1 MWFDARM
8 TSGRRLA
15 LVATSALLMTSLAA
29 CGDDD
34 SGGDAGGDT
43 ALTVYAASSLT
54 RTFEQIGTEFEAQ
67 HDGVTVEF
75 SFGGSSDL
83 VAQIQEGAPA
93 DVFASA
99 DTANMDKLT
108 AEDLQAADPQ
118 NFATNTLEI
127 AVPPD
132 NPAGV
137 ASFADLAN
145 DGINVVVC
153 APEVP
158 CGAATVK
165 VEEATGVDIQPV
177 SEEQSVT
184 DVLAKVTS
192 GEADAGLVY
201 VTDVLAAGADVE
213 GITFPESSEAVNTY
227 PMVALKD
234 AADADLAQEFVDL
247 VLSDTGQSILEAA
260 GFAPASSSR
269 HEGVTRQRPVD
280 LPRWAYVPAL
290 VGVAFVLLPLV
301 AIVAK
306 VDWPNF
312 LDLITSEDSQAALA
326 LSLRTSV
333 ASTVACIVLGVPLA
347 LVLARWDFRYL
358 GLLRSLVLLPL
369 VLPPVVG
376 GLALLYTFGR
386 RGLLGES
393 LEALGVQIAFS
404 TIAVVMAQTFVALPF
419 LVVSLEGALRTA
431 GDRYEVAAASLGASP
446 TTVFRRITLPLV
458 MPGLVSGAVLAFAR
472 ALGEFGA
479 TITFAGSLQGR
490 TRTLPLEIYLQRET
504 DPDAAVA
511 LALVLLVVAVVVIGF
526 ARQGRSSI

>member
-15 LVATSALLMTSLAA
+15 LVATSALLMTGLAA
-29 CGDDD
+29 CGNDSGDD
-34 SGGDAGGDT
+34 SGGDAGGGT
-43 ALTVYAASSLT
+43 TLTVYAASSLT
-54 RTFEQIGTEFEAQ
+54 KTFEQIGTEFEAQ

-108 AEDLQAADPQ
+108 AEDLQAADPE

-132 NPAGV
+132 NPGGV
-137 ASFADLAN
+137 ASFADLAK

-201 VTDVLAAGADVE
+201 VTDVLAAGADVQ

-227 PMVALKD
+227 PVVALKD

-247 VLSDTGQSILEAA
+247 VVSDTGQSILEAA
-260 GFAPASSSR
+260 GFAPAD
-269 HEGVTRQRPVD
+269 G
-280 LPRWAYVPAL
+280 
-290 VGVAFVLLPLV
+290 
-301 AIVAK
+301 
-306 VDWPNF
+306 
-312 LDLITSEDSQAALA
+312 
-326 LSLRTSV
+326 
-333 ASTVACIVLGVPLA
+333 
-347 LVLARWDFRYL
+347 
-358 GLLRSLVLLPL
+358 
-369 VLPPVVG
+369 
-376 GLALLYTFGR
+376 
-386 RGLLGES
+386 
-393 LEALGVQIAFS
+393 
-404 TIAVVMAQTFVALPF
+404 
-419 LVVSLEGALRTA
+419 
-431 GDRYEVAAASLGASP
+431 
-446 TTVFRRITLPLV
+446 
-458 MPGLVSGAVLAFAR
+458 
-472 ALGEFGA
+472 
-479 TITFAGSLQGR
+479 
-490 TRTLPLEIYLQRET
+490 
-504 DPDAAVA
+504 
-511 LALVLLVVAVVVIGF
+511 
-526 ARQGRSSI
+526 